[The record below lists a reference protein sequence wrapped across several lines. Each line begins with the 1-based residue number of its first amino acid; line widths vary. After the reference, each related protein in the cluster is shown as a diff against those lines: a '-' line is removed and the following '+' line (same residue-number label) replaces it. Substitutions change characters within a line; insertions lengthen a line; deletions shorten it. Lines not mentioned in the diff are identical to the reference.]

1 MEALFF
7 NSHSGYLE
15 GVVRGFKAGLLTQAQ
30 YSNLTQCETLDDFR
44 MQLTATDYG
53 NFLANEPSPIST
65 STIAEKATARLVD
78 EFNYVRSNASGQL
91 KKFLDYMTYAYM
103 IDNVVL
109 LISGT
114 LHERDTHD
122 LLERCHPLGTFDTMP
137 ALCVATNV
145 EELYSTVLVETPLAP
160 YFRDCLS
167 AQDLDELNIEI
178 IRNTLYKSYL
188 EDFHAFV
195 QSIGAPTS
203 DVMSPILSFEADR
216 RSLNITINS
225 FGTSLSKDQRSNLFP
240 SLGRLYPEG
249 TMALARADDL
259 DQVKQILDPI
269 VEYRA
274 FLDTSSSAGDADNVG
289 GGSVAS
295 LEDHFF
301 QHEVHLNKLAF
312 LQQFQLGVFYSFFK
326 LKEQEIRNLV
336 WLSECIAQD
345 AKDRIND

>member
-1 MEALFF
+1 M
-7 NSHSGYLE
+7 
-15 GVVRGFKAGLLTQAQ
+15 RK
-30 YSNLTQCETLDDFR
+30 
-44 MQLTATDYG
+44 
-53 NFLANEPSPIST
+53 IST
-65 STIAEKATARLVD
+65 SSTLKSSAT
-78 EFNYVRSNASGQL
+78 RSAFSS
-91 KKFLDYMTYAYM
+91 KDSSRRPA
-103 IDNVVL
+103 DVL
-109 LISGT
+109 SLS
-114 LHERDTHD
+114 
-122 LLERCHPLGTFDTMP
+122 FD
-137 ALCVATNV
+137 
-145 EELYSTVLVETPLAP
+145 
-160 YFRDCLS
+160 R
-167 AQDLDELNIEI
+167 Q
-178 IRNTLYKSYL
+178 LYKSYL
-188 EDFHAFV
+188 EDFHTFV

-312 LQQFQLGVFYSFFK
+312 LQQSSLFPPLP
-326 LKEQEIRNLV
+326 LV
-336 WLSECIAQD
+336 D
-345 AKDRIND
+345 PPDPPH